1 MHLPRRHPPASAR
14 TALLADSAV
23 PKERKNPVRSM
34 LPVWLGHEGFG
45 RPGAGERLVDSVRL
59 EEGGVRS
66 VDDFPLVFF
75 LGQLGH
81 LLRQLRSKRENLC
94 VSWWQP
100 VPGGNAC

>member
-1 MHLPRRHPPASAR
+1 M
-14 TALLADSAV
+14 

-75 LGQLGH
+75 SGTTGTFAQAAEIQKGKLMCFLVATGAWWERLLGFEDRLP
-81 LLRQLRSKRENLC
+81 RQAGQEA
-94 VSWWQP
+94 
-100 VPGGNAC
+100 GGC